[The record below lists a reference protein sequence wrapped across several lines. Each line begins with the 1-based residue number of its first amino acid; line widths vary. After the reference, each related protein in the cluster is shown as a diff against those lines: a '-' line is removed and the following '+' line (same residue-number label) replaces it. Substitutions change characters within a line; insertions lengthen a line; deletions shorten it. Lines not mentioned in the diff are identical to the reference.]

1 MNERALLPL
10 SASSFSLCLL
20 SLVGLLLRKTLV
32 WILLLLLLL
41 FSFSSLSPLPSSPFS
56 VSLPLAK
63 GLQLSRLLP
72 RSHVFLSPLT
82 PPSPPLSSPLS
93 PAPPTSTTNL
103 RMSCEEAQLHK
114 ERLQA
119 LAVSQSVFEASVFC
133 FDLLSVCFWCLSV
146 CLSVTR
152 HLCRS
157 VTELLQES
165 TSFISSLSP
174 RFVTLFSHVPFT
186 SVQTHVKR
194 REKSVCFCLL
204 APYQSSSL

>member
-1 MNERALLPL
+1 MRGTWPVNERSLLPL

-32 WILLLLLLL
+32 WILLLLL

-56 VSLPLAK
+56 VSLPLAE

-72 RSHVFLSPLT
+72 RSHVSLSPLT
-82 PPSPPLSSPLS
+82 PPPPLPFPLS

-119 LAVSQSVFEASVFC
+119 LAVSQSVIEASVF
-133 FDLLSVCFWCLSV
+133 LL
-146 CLSVTR
+146 
-152 HLCRS
+152 
-157 VTELLQES
+157 
-165 TSFISSLSP
+165 
-174 RFVTLFSHVPFT
+174 
-186 SVQTHVKR
+186 
-194 REKSVCFCLL
+194 
-204 APYQSSSL
+204 